1 MRQNQEIAWT
11 IKGNMWCDLLLF
23 WFSSHC
29 PHGLNAAFVNFA
41 MMIESSDSPRD
52 FATLRS
58 KLLLRE
64 QRLSRQAKR
73 VTDHPVVAMHSSF
86 VNHPPHTEKSS
97 VVCQI
102 WHNRDIMPAF
112 AFIFAAFLKLEEE
125 EVIFEE
131 VQWYFSGNLVGF

>member
-1 MRQNQEIAWT
+1 
-11 IKGNMWCDLLLF
+11 
-23 WFSSHC
+23 
-29 PHGLNAAFVNFA
+29 

-102 WHNRDIMPAF
+102 
-112 AFIFAAFLKLEEE
+112 
-125 EVIFEE
+125 
-131 VQWYFSGNLVGF
+131 